1 MKKRRRRAA
10 QFLAGTMAVGLLAPL
25 GLSASAGMAFAAS
38 CTGYACHGLDPAA
51 RCTDTSD
58 KFLGAVVTSDPYA
71 PETVAELHNKYSK
84 GCNSNWA
91 WAVLSPEG
99 YADGD
104 RMVVLITTTDSRGHL
119 ESMCYPGPNSTGAL
133 NEYCYE
139 STYQGTLG
147 AYTDMVDGTNV
158 TQAYVYVYARDGTTI
173 IASAESD
180 Q

>member
-1 MKKRRRRAA
+1 MKPRVIRSLRIAA
-10 QFLAGTMAVGLLAPL
+10 GSMLIAGLVPVGLSLT
-25 GLSASAGMAFAAS
+25 STTASAAS
-38 CTGYACHGLDPAA
+38 CSGYSCHGLDPAG

-58 KFLGAVVTSDPYA
+58 NIVIAKVNDPLDPRALAV
-71 PETVAELHNKYSK
+71 LHNKYAK

-91 WAVLSPEG
+91 WAVLTSEG

-104 RMVVLITTTDSRGHL
+104 SFVVLITTTDSRGNL
-119 ESMCYPGPNSTGAL
+119 ESMCYPGPDSTGAL

-139 STYQGTLG
+139 STYRGTAG

-158 TQAYVYVYARDGTTI
+158 TQAYVYVYASDGSLV
-173 IASAESD
+173 ASAESD